1 MTVRRESISLLEPMM
16 PPEGDRTLDDLAFD
30 LIAKA
35 SALSGQLNPL
45 VRDSLGD
52 LVRSMNCY
60 YSNLIE
66 GHNTHPR
73 DIERALATDFSS
85 DLEKRNLQLE
95 AKAHIEVQQLIDR
108 SETPQPTT
116 SSEFIRWLHREFCD
130 RLPPELLVV
139 TSPDGSVRQSV
150 QPGAFRTGN
159 VQIGKHV
166 PPSAAVIPLFLQ
178 RFSEAYDPERLSKY
192 RQIIAIAA
200 SHHRLLWIHPFYDG
214 NGRVTRLMS
223 HAFLQQLGVG
233 SSLWSVSRGLA
244 RRSREYK
251 SLLQDAD
258 APRHD
263 DLDGRGNLTLRGLKR
278 FCQFFLEVC
287 IDQVEFMGSLLEA
300 ETFLRRLELFIAE
313 EVEAG
318 RLLKGSYFLLREVW
332 MRGEMGRGQA
342 GALTGYK
349 DRQARSVLSRLVKRG
364 LLVSDSAKGAV
375 RLGFPLDMVER
386 CFPNLYPQQG

>member
-263 DLDGRGNLTLRGLKR
+263 DLDGQGNLTLKGLKR

-300 ETFLRRLELFIAE
+300 ENFLRRLELFIAE
-313 EVEAG
+313 EVDAG
-318 RLLKGSYFLLREVW
+318 RLLKGSYVLLREVW

>member
-1 MTVRRESISLLEPMM
+1 MM